1 MNMESIN
8 AQWGEA
14 GIELSMDDLAL
25 VNGGSVW
32 GFIKDAANAVYQGGE
47 WVVNHIDDIGKGV
60 STAQKIV
67 DVGKKVIS
75 FFGSI
80 F

>member
-8 AQWGEA
+8 AQWGEV
-14 GIELSMDDLAL
+14 GIELSMDELAL

-32 GFIKDAANAVYQGGE
+32 GFVKDAYNWVTNHADDIKKGVNAVQT
-47 WVVNHIDDIGKGV
+47 V
-60 STAQKIV
+60 V
-67 DVGKKVIS
+67 DVGKKVIGWI
-75 FFGSI
+75 GSI

>member
-14 GIELSMDDLAL
+14 GLELSMDDLAL
-25 VNGGSVW
+25 INGGSFWSVVQDV
-32 GFIKDAANAVYQGGE
+32 GGAIYHGGE

-60 STAQKIV
+60 STAEKIV
-67 DVGKKVIS
+67 DVGKKVLD
-75 FFGSI
+75 FFGKI